1 MSTDGDTTKARANRE
16 EQDVPAT
23 HSEIRQL
30 ISAINHMEQRMS
42 GMKRELVDEAEAR
55 VAKKLK
61 EADKQPALKKKDH
74 QKQFQF
80 NEDVRERL
88 TEVSAAIH
96 QMPVAVERAKTAIQ
110 EGMNPLKKRQKVI
123 KIADR
128 SDHGWATVEKY
139 VEDELAEDSDDEKCL
154 FRAEAR
160 AGRKAK
166 AAQAAKLKKR
176 SSMASRKPQS
186 SGMPASVASLNSQQ
200 LAHPEAWPQLVTG
213 RNAYSTAAPQSLGP
227 CFLCGKL
234 GHFRKSCP
242 LLQNSSGS
250 NSWVQITNNI
260 YIECIWSFNT

>member
-1 MSTDGDTTKARANRE
+1 MSTGGDTTEARANRE

-42 GMKRELVDEAEAR
+42 SMKRELADEAEAR

-61 EADKQPALKKKDH
+61 EADKQPALKKKGH

-88 TEVSAAIH
+88 TEASAAIH
-96 QMPVAVERAKTAIQ
+96 QTPAAVERAKTAIQ
-110 EGMNPLKKRQKVI
+110 EGMDLLNKRQKLI

-128 SDHGWATVEKY
+128 SDHGWATVEEY
-139 VEDELAEDSDDEKCL
+139 VEDELAEDSDDEKRL

-176 SSMASRKPQS
+176 RSMVSRKPQS

-200 LAHPEAWPQLVTG
+200 LAQPQAWPQPATG

-250 NSWVQITNNI
+250 NK
-260 YIECIWSFNT
+260 